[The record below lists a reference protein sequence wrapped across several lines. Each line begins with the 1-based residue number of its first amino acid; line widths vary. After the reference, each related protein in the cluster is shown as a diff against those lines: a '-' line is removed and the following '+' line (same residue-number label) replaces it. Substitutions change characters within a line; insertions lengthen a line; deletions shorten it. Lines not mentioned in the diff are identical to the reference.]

1 MINIYNNIKRYT
13 RRAAVLA
20 LPLCGMASV
29 ASCNDFLSIKP
40 LNEVVLE
47 NYWTEEADVY
57 SVLFSCYE
65 SLNSSDCQKRMV
77 IWGESRSDNMQA
89 GANTPNDLNQIFK
102 ENILETNSYA
112 NWLSFYEVINRCNT
126 VIHYAPEVCAIDPN
140 FTEAEL
146 RATIAEAVTLRSLA
160 HFYLIRTFRDVPY
173 VNEPSIDD
181 GKSYRVPADK
191 FDYVLDR
198 IIDDVEAIKNDAV
211 IRYAETT
218 MENKYRIT
226 RAACYAL
233 LADMYLWKGDWQKCI
248 ENCDLVINQKIA
260 EYERDYQRNPSSVN
274 LELFGK
280 YPLYPESQ
288 SGSNTLG
295 LAYNKIFPRTLT
307 SSTGMLSTRLYFESI
322 FELGNYGNNTGRM
335 KSADP
340 VPTFY
345 GTRETKTGQIGVP
358 AFLFSDP
365 VSSTNDYFSK
375 TDCRRLENIS
385 VQNNKGYI
393 SKYAV
398 DEVTITTTLSNS
410 DMKVNMEYDNNPSYN
425 WIVYRL
431 TDVMLMRAEA
441 LVELAGDV
449 EPGSTLT
456 ETQEKYYRD
465 AFSCVSAVWRRAN
478 NKRVAANDTLVFDDY
493 ASSRL
498 TMENLILDERQRE
511 LMFEGK
517 RWFDLVRFCL
527 RDGNNTR
534 MLSKVIPKFQENGP
548 AIRIKLST
556 QDMLFWPYS
565 RDEIK
570 VNPYLKQNPAYE
582 TDKSEKNF

>member
-1 MINIYNNIKRYT
+1 MNNIYNSIKRYT
-13 RRAAVLA
+13 HRAAMFA
-20 LPLCGMASV
+20 LPLCGLAPL
-29 ASCNDFLSIKP
+29 ASCSDFLSLKP

-65 SLNSSDCQKRMV
+65 QMLSNDCLNRMI

-89 GANTPNDLNQIFK
+89 GSGTPNDINQIFK
-102 ENILETNSYA
+102 ENILETNSYTQ
-112 NWLSFYEVINRCNT
+112 WLSFYTVINNCNT
-126 VIHYAPEVCAIDPN
+126 VIHYAPKVCAIDPN

-160 HFYLIRTFRDVPY
+160 HFYLIRAFRDVPY

-198 IIDDVEAIKNDAV
+198 IIEDVEAVKDDAV
-211 IRYAETT
+211 TRYGEYT
-218 MENKYRIT
+218 MENKYRVT

-233 LADMYLWKGDWQKCI
+233 LADMYLWKGEWQKCI
-248 ENCDLVINQKIA
+248 DNCDLVINQKIA
-260 EYERDYQRNPSSVN
+260 EYEHEYKKNPNSME

-280 YPLYPESQ
+280 YPLYPEGKA
-288 SGSNTLG
+288 GSNTMG
-295 LAYNKIFPRTLT
+295 NAYNNIFPRTL
-307 SSTGMLSTRLYFESI
+307 SSSSELTYFESI
-322 FELGNYGNNTGRM
+322 FELANYGDRIGYMDT
-335 KSADP
+335 KSP
-340 VPTFY
+340 VAVFY
-345 GTRETKTGQIGVP
+345 GIGDAPDGQIGVP

-375 TDCRRLENIS
+375 TDCRRLENITI
-385 VQNNKGYI
+385 QNNKGYV
-393 SKYAV
+393 SKYAI
-398 DEVTITTTLSNS
+398 DKVTITTTMASSEMKAKLEYS
-410 DMKVNMEYDNNPSYN
+410 DIPSFN

-441 LVELAGDV
+441 MIELAGDV
-449 EPGSTLT
+449 ENGSTLT
-456 ETQEKYYRD
+456 EYQDKCYHE
-465 AFSCVSAVWRRAN
+465 AFSCISAVWKRAN
-478 NKRVAANDTLVFDDY
+478 NKRVATNDTLVYSDY
-493 ASSRL
+493 ATSRL
-498 TMENLILDERQRE
+498 AMENLLLDERQRE

-517 RWFDLVRFCL
+517 RWFDLVRFSL

-534 MLSKVIPKFQENGP
+534 LLNKVIPKFQENGP

-556 QDMLFWPYS
+556 QDILFWPYN
-565 RDEIK
+565 RDELK
-570 VNPYLKQNPAYE
+570 VNPYLKQNPAYD
-582 TDKSEKNF
+582 TDKSEKNI